1 MIDRTIVLETARVRL
16 EPLHLKHLPSLMECC
31 NDEALWE
38 YTFGQ
43 NPFGNE
49 TDARAWFTDAN
60 TTLDQCAFAII
71 DKSTGLSIGSTRYA
85 DIQPQHRKLEIG
97 WTFITQRHWRTHVNS
112 ECKYLLFRYAFET
125 WGANRIQL
133 KGEAI
138 NRRSRA
144 AMERIGATF
153 EGTLRA
159 FRVHPTGAIRD
170 TSFYSII
177 AAEWP
182 AVKARL
188 EERMGDLRTA

>member
-16 EPLHLKHLPSLMECC
+16 EPLHVKHLPSLMECC

-38 YTFGQ
+38 LTFGQ
-43 NPFGNE
+43 NPFGSE
-49 TDARAWFTDAN
+49 VDAKAWFADADA
-60 TTLDQCAFAII
+60 TLDQLAFAII
-71 DKSTGLSIGSTRYA
+71 DKGTGLAIGSTRYA

-97 WTFITQRHWRTHVNS
+97 WTFIARRYWRTYVNS

-138 NRRSRA
+138 NLRSRA

-153 EGTLRA
+153 EGTMRA

-177 AAEWP
+177 APEWP
-182 AVKARL
+182 AVKAQL
-188 EERMGDLRTA
+188 EEHMRDLRTA